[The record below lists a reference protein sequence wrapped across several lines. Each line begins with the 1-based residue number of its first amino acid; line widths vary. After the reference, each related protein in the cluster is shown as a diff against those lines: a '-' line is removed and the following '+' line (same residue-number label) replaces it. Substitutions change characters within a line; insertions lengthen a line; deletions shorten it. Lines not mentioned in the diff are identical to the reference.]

1 MKKMNIQEFNQFL
14 KLTREGREN
23 SDIQKIKMFIDWCN
37 KNNYEEILLR
47 LSSEKDAG
55 LGDNRIIDF
64 TTKRIIITKKS
75 FMKKFLDV
83 GYVAGMGPFPYII
96 LSEKKHTSKIKDSAN
111 LDIRKIMNKSDLEY
125 SLDYDLVN
133 EVIVSQGSSSVVR
146 NMFGSFI
153 TKNYLTIIADQKRYE
168 YILPAKKN
176 GDFYRMTHWLQV
188 IPVKVSVAY

>member
-1 MKKMNIQEFNQFL
+1 MNIQEFNEFL
-14 KLTREGREN
+14 KLTSKGREN

-37 KNNYEEILLR
+37 KNNHEEILLR

-96 LSEKKHTSKIKDSAN
+96 LSEKKHTSKIKDSAK
-111 LDIRKIMNKSDLEY
+111 LDVRKIMNKSDFEY
-125 SLDYDLVN
+125 SLDYDLVD
-133 EVIVSQGSSSVVR
+133 EVIASQGSSSIVR

-153 TKNYLTIIADQKRYE
+153 TKNYLTIIADKKRYE

-188 IPVKVSVAY
+188 LPVKVSVAY

>member
-1 MKKMNIQEFNQFL
+1 MNIQEFNQFL
-14 KLTREGREN
+14 KLTSEGREN

-75 FMKKFLDV
+75 FIKKFLDV

-96 LSEKKHTSKIKDSAN
+96 LSEKKHTSKIKDSAKV
-111 LDIRKIMNKSDLEY
+111 DVRKIMNKSDLEY
-125 SLDYDLVN
+125 SIDYDLID

-153 TKNYLTIIADQKRYE
+153 AKNYFTIITDKKRYE

-188 IPVKVSVAY
+188 LPVKVSVVY

>member
-1 MKKMNIQEFNQFL
+1 MNIQEFNQFL

>member
-1 MKKMNIQEFNQFL
+1 MNIQEFNQFL
-14 KLTREGREN
+14 KLTSEGREN

-47 LSSEKDAG
+47 LSSEKDVG

-75 FMKKFLDV
+75 FIKKFLDV

-96 LSEKKHTSKIKDSAN
+96 LSEKKHTSKIKDSAKV
-111 LDIRKIMNKSDLEY
+111 DVRKIMNRSDFEY

-133 EVIVSQGSSSVVR
+133 QVIVSQGSSSVVR

-153 TKNYLTIIADQKRYE
+153 AKNYLTIITDKQRYE

-188 IPVKVSVAY
+188 LPVKVSVVY

>member
-1 MKKMNIQEFNQFL
+1 MNIQEFNQFL
-14 KLTREGREN
+14 KLTSEGREN

-75 FMKKFLDV
+75 FIKKFLDV

-96 LSEKKHTSKIKDSAN
+96 LSEKKHTSKIKDSAKV
-111 LDIRKIMNKSDLEY
+111 DVRKIMNRSDFEY
-125 SLDYDLVN
+125 SLDYDLVD

-153 TKNYLTIIADQKRYE
+153 AKNDLTIITDKQRYE
-168 YILPAKKN
+168 YILPTKKN

-188 IPVKVSVAY
+188 LPVKVSVVY

>member
-1 MKKMNIQEFNQFL
+1 MNIQEFNQFL
-14 KLTREGREN
+14 KLTSEGREN

-75 FMKKFLDV
+75 FIKKFLDV

-96 LSEKKHTSKIKDSAN
+96 LSEKKHASKIKDSAKV
-111 LDIRKIMNKSDLEY
+111 DVRKIMNKSDLEY
-125 SLDYDLVN
+125 SLDYDLID

-153 TKNYLTIIADQKRYE
+153 AKNYLTIITDKKRYE

-188 IPVKVSVAY
+188 LPVKVSVVY

>member
-1 MKKMNIQEFNQFL
+1 MNIQEFNQFL
-14 KLTREGREN
+14 KLSSEGREN

-83 GYVAGMGPFPYII
+83 GYVQGWALF
-96 LSEKKHTSKIKDSAN
+96 HT
-111 LDIRKIMNKSDLEY
+111 
-125 SLDYDLVN
+125 
-133 EVIVSQGSSSVVR
+133 
-146 NMFGSFI
+146 
-153 TKNYLTIIADQKRYE
+153 
-168 YILPAKKN
+168 
-176 GDFYRMTHWLQV
+176 
-188 IPVKVSVAY
+188 

>member
-1 MKKMNIQEFNQFL
+1 MNIQEFNLFL
-14 KLTREGREN
+14 KLTSKGREN

-55 LGDNRIIDF
+55 LGDNRTIDF

-96 LSEKKHTSKIKDSAN
+96 LSEKKHTSKIKDSAK
-111 LDIRKIMNKSDLEY
+111 LDVRKIMNKSDFEY
-125 SLDYDLVN
+125 SLDYDLVD
-133 EVIVSQGSSSVVR
+133 EVIASQGSSSVVR

-153 TKNYLTIIADQKRYE
+153 TKNYLTIIADKKRYE

-188 IPVKVSVAY
+188 LPVKVSVVY